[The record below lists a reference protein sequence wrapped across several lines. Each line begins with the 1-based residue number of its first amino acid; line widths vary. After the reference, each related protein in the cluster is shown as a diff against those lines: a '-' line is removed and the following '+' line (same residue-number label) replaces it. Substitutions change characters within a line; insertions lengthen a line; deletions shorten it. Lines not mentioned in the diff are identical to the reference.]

1 VVAILLALPSAWAQ
15 EPAAQEPAIRLAFG
29 EVWAYLMT
37 GEESFLNPAQPITD
51 LCLFSAEINA
61 YGELVGVPDIRKVS
75 SFRGRKH
82 LVVAEIGSY
91 SLTHFCMDPTLP
103 IRDRLVAD
111 IVLAATPFDG
121 VQIDFETIPV
131 RDRDNF
137 VEFLGLLKAGL
148 GPRSLS
154 VAMPARVSEAGDAP
168 AYARVAAIADRVIV
182 MAYDEHWSTGDAGP
196 VASMEW
202 CSRVAAYA
210 QSKIVASKLVM
221 GLPFYGRAW
230 GDIKVARAYKYSGIE
245 SLIADK
251 NVGVFFREKD
261 VPWFQYQELVTV
273 SVYYDDAASLVH
285 RMGLY
290 KAANV
295 GAVSFWRLGQEDPA
309 VWSHLTI
316 MPAPH

>member
-1 VVAILLALPSAWAQ
+1 MVALVLTLPSLSAQ
-15 EPAAQEPAIRLAFG
+15 EKAGQLAFG
-29 EVWAYLMT
+29 EIWAYLMT
-37 GEESFLNPAQPITD
+37 GEESFLNPVQPITD

-75 SFRGRKH
+75 VFRGRKH

-91 SLTHFCMDPTLP
+91 SLMHFCMDPAFP

-111 IVLAATPFDG
+111 IILAARPFDG
-121 VQIDFETIPV
+121 VQIDFEAVPV

-137 VEFLGLLKAGL
+137 IEFLGLLKAGL
-148 GPRSLS
+148 GMKALS

-168 AYARVAAIADRVIV
+168 AYARVAAIVDRVIV
-182 MAYDEHWSTGDAGP
+182 MAYDEHWSTSEAGP
-196 VASMEW
+196 VASMDW

-210 QSKIVASKLVM
+210 QSKVGASKLVM
-221 GLPFYGRAW
+221 GLPLYGRAW
-230 GDIKVARAYKYSGIE
+230 GDIKVAKAYKYSGID
-245 SLIADK
+245 SLVADK

-261 VPWFQYQELVTV
+261 VPWFQYQQLVTV
-273 SVYYDDAASLVH
+273 SVYYDDATSLVH

-309 VWSHLTI
+309 VWSHLAITTVS
-316 MPAPH
+316 H